1 MIISTEAAALPD
13 VVARIFSE
21 GERQPR
27 MHPNG
32 FIQLDI
38 DVDENPCEPC
48 GGSGEWKQR
57 ATKALMG
64 TCPSCGGSGKN
75 RIANKR
81 LHVWPDN
88 SDDFPRQEVR
98 TSIHDHKFDMAS
110 EILIG
115 ELRQIRYHFSLDWE
129 MLEGP
134 THQIYIARYNTRS
147 DSTLEPTGAIVRL
160 ERISEEV
167 YEEGDDYEQQASTFH
182 DTECVG
188 LTATLMT
195 KVQEYEFHEP
205 RVMVPIGAEPD
216 NDFKRDN
223 VDVDLLWDKID
234 EAMEALIDRINMGSS
249 PLPGTGRKAT
259 R

>member
-1 MIISTEAAALPD
+1 MIISTAATNLPAQ
-13 VVARIFSE
+13 VATIFSE
-21 GERQPR
+21 GDRQPR

-38 DVDENPCEPC
+38 DLDPE
-48 GGSGEWKQR
+48 S
-57 ATKALMG
+57 
-64 TCPSCGGSGKN
+64 
-75 RIANKR
+75 RIATKR

-88 SDDFPRQEVR
+88 SDDFPKQEVR

-115 ELRQIRYHFSLDWE
+115 ELRQICYHFSLEWE

-134 THQIYIARYNTRS
+134 THQIYIARYNSRS
-147 DSTLEPTGAIVRL
+147 DSTLEPTGVVVRQASV
-160 ERISEEV
+160 SEEV
-167 YEEGDDYEQQASTFH
+167 YEEGEMYDQEASTFH

-195 KVQEYEFHEP
+195 KVQEYEFHQP
-205 RVMVPIGAEPD
+205 RVMVPIGTEPD
-216 NDFKRDN
+216 NNFKRDN

-234 EAMEALIDRINMGSS
+234 EAMEALIDRIDMGSS
-249 PLPGTGRKAT
+249 HKPGTGRKAT